1 MGATTRH
8 LRGLC
13 VALVCA
19 SAPALAL
26 ASGCGA
32 PPLELSYVEPT
43 AFDVDTGGTLTV
55 HGSGFNFSYNA
66 FVDQVSA
73 TFAIALDDDALAEVR
88 WVDASTLR
96 GDVPAGLA
104 PGLRDVVVT
113 TSDGSATLKEAVLL
127 R

>member
-1 MGATTRH
+1 MGATKRH
-8 LRGLC
+8 SHGFCAASGFAL
-13 VALVCA
+13 ALVW
-19 SAPALAL
+19 AL
-26 ASGCGA
+26 ASGCGT

-43 AFDVDTGGTLTV
+43 ALEADEGGTLNV
-55 HGSGFNFSYNA
+55 HGSGFNFSYDA

-73 TFAIALDDDALAEVR
+73 TFVIALDDDALTDVR
-88 WVDASTLR
+88 WVDANTLR